1 MSLVVQTLLYVLGV
15 LVMIAALVWLER
27 KLRL

>member
-1 MSLVVQTLLYVLGV
+1 LSFKTLLYVLGV